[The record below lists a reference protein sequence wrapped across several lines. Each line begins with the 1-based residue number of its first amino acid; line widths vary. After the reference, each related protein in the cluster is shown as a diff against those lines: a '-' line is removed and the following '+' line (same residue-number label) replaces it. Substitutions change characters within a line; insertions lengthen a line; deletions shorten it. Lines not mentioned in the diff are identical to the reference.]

1 MLFDVI
7 SPAGNILS
15 DINHLSAGNGGMDAA
30 YLRRIKN
37 RLVSAGKRNCLLRN
51 FFRRRGS

>member
-15 DINHLSAGNGGMDAA
+15 DINHLSAGNGGKDAA